1 MQRIS
6 LICIGALRE
15 QWTKE
20 ASKLYVDRLRRAFD
34 FTVTELAPSHQP
46 NAAGQ
51 QVEESERLLVS
62 AQKMKGELWVLD
74 ETGTEMTSQEF
85 AEEIGKLRDSG
96 EAITFI
102 LGGSYGLTDKVRSSA
117 KRVISLG
124 KMTLPH
130 ELCRIVLLEQVYRA
144 SEILKGSGYHH

>member
-1 MQRIS
+1 MQKVA
-6 LICIGALRE
+6 LVCIGQLRE
-15 QWTKE
+15 SWAKE
-20 ASKLYVDRLRRAFD
+20 AAKLYIDRLRRAFD
-34 FTVTELAPSHQP
+34 FTVTELVPSHQP
-46 NAAGQ
+46 NASGQ

-62 AQKMKGELWVLD
+62 AEKIKGEVWVLD
-74 ETGTEMTSQEF
+74 ETGKEMTSEEF
-85 AEEIGKLRDSG
+85 AVEIGKLRDSG
-96 EAITFI
+96 EAVTFI

-130 ELCRIVLLEQVYRA
+130 ELCRIVFLEQMYRA